1 MGPVLLALGGVIIVV
16 ATGLIARVHV
26 FGRRSPSLAPR
37 EAIVVLGARVLPD
50 GSASEALS
58 ARVDHAVRLH
68 RQGVGPMVV
77 FSGAGAAA
85 PSEAEVARQLALAA
99 GVAPQ
104 ACVLEDQSHSTFE
117 NATRCAALLGARG
130 LRRVWV
136 VTDDFHALRAFAH
149 FRRAGLDVEVAPVH
163 RALPPLR
170 RLLWTAREALA
181 LVRRPWLLR

>member
-1 MGPVLLALGGVIIVV
+1 MGLVLLTLGGLITV
-16 ATGLIARVHV
+16 AAAALIARVHR
-26 FGRRSPSLAPR
+26 FGRRRPSLTPR
-37 EAIVVLGARVLPD
+37 DAIVVLGARVLPD
-50 GSASEALS
+50 GTASEALS

-68 RQGVGPMVV
+68 RQGVGKLLV
-77 FSGAGAAA
+77 FSGAGGAAQ
-85 PSEAEVARQLALAA
+85 SEAAVASQLAQAA
-99 GVAPQ
+99 GVAPRV
-104 ACVLEDQSHSTFE
+104 CVLEDQSHSTFE
-117 NATRCAALLGARG
+117 NATRCAALMASRG

-149 FRRAGLDVEVAPVH
+149 FRRAGLDVELAPVR